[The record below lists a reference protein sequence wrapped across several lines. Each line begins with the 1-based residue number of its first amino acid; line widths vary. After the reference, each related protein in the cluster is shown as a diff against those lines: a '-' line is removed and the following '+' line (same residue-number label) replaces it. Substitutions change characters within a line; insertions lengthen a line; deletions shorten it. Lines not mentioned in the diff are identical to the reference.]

1 MKIINIIIYYHYL
14 TNDSLFPLIQQQNL
28 NNWEN
33 NTPPKF
39 FLIDSYSELTDQM
52 FINRNNINIQVNLES
67 EFIVNEPVRI
77 EVETTKGFSLVDTKK
92 IDISIFNKYNKN
104 ESITATI
111 DSYTLGKYL
120 FYVTPEYSGEYI
132 INISAKVQGATF
144 LKSETFNVK

>member
-1 MKIINIIIYYHYL
+1 MKSILKLLLNVILI
-14 TNDSLFPLIQQQNL
+14 SLVISIFVG
-28 NNWEN
+28 
-33 NTPPKF
+33 
-39 FLIDSYSELTDQM
+39 

>member
-1 MKIINIIIYYHYL
+1 MKKLLRLVISIVLVALAISIFIGFVNRNNVSIDIDV
-14 TNDSLFPLIQQQNL
+14 DSNYKVYEPIKIEVKTIKGLS
-28 NNWEN
+28 
-33 NTPPKF
+33 
-39 FLIDSYSELTDQM
+39 LIDS
-52 FINRNNINIQVNLES
+52 
-67 EFIVNEPVRI
+67 
-77 EVETTKGFSLVDTKK
+77 KK
-92 IDISIFNKYNKN
+92 MKVSIFNKYNKN